1 MLVYE
6 VVDGCFLRCTSSGI
20 GSVSSLVSNML
31 TLDGSKMFAVCI
43 CFCNSFELVKVI
55 IGDACAQA
63 VSLDLCPFWS
73 ATFCHWWVKDV
84 CSVHLVL

>member
-6 VVDGCFLRCTSSGI
+6 VVDGCFCVATTVALNL
-20 GSVSSLVSNML
+20 SSLVSNML